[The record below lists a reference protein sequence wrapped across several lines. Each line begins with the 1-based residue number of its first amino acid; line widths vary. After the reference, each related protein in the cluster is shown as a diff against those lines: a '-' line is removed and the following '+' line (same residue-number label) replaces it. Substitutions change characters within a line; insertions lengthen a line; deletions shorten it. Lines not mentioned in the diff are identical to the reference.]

1 MSLNLL
7 ATDYDGTYRMS
18 PNIIEELN
26 NNNLAVQKFV
36 QKGNI
41 FMIVTGRVFDSIYK
55 EFVEFNLHA
64 NYISCAEANVLFN
77 KNFELLYYNS
87 ISKEDIL
94 RIKDY
99 YKLLDE
105 MVGKDPYGNVSN
117 DNIVEYHI
125 RYKDKKSKDIFVKNL
140 RHGKLF
146 VFYHDSDDP
155 LSAHL
160 FDKRNDKVK
169 AIQTVAML
177 EHIPQD
183 RIYTIGDGYNDL
195 SMIKKFNGFAI
206 RNSKDAVKYESLGTY
221 ETVSDLIE
229 DMENQN
235 VSKRP

>member
-1 MSLNLL
+1 MKNIYDYSLEQLTEYFQSIKQKPFRAKQVFSWLYQKDARSFDDMSDL
-7 ATDYDGTYRMS
+7 S
-18 PNIIEELN
+18 KELRN
-26 NNNLAVQKFV
+26 SLK
-36 QKGNI
+36 
-41 FMIVTGRVFDSIYK
+41 D
-55 EFVEFNLHA
+55 EFN
-64 NYISCAEANVLFN
+64 F
-77 KNFELLYYNS
+77 
-87 ISKEDIL
+87 DIL
-94 RIKDY
+94 KIKDY

-146 VFYHDSDDP
+146 AFYHDPDDP

-169 AIQTVAML
+169 AIQTVAAL
-177 EHIPQD
+177 EHISQD

-221 ETVSDLIE
+221 ETVSELMEDIE
-229 DMENQN
+229 KQN
-235 VSKRP
+235 ISKRPWKNYFLNKFML